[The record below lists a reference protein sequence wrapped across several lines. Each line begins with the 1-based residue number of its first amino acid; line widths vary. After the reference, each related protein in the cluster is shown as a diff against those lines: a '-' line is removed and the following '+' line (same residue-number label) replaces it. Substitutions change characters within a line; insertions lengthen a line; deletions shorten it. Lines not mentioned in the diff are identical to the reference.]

1 MKEVFIIMNMLQP
14 SIKEKISL
22 SKACYKKTNNRP
34 CLGFFL
40 GDEYP
45 NIRYPSY
52 SNLPEGRPLTPEDFP
67 IAPFLDDCETLFQE
81 HTKCGGDLFWTGT
94 PFWGIPWIEAML
106 GCDLFF
112 NSSSCSIAAVNSNN
126 KVTLETLPRF
136 SESNPWVK
144 LFGEFFVALETHSA
158 GRYPIGTTR
167 IRGLADILSVIFTAE
182 EFIITAMT
190 EEAEIIKYL
199 DLVTPF
205 YIEVMKFQLRNIPEF
220 HGGMG
225 SFYYYNWTPLHTV
238 WHQEDSVML
247 LSPSL
252 YQNLFYEY
260 DRKIY
265 SNFENNICH
274 FHSVGGYA
282 PYKEILSLAPL
293 CIEMHL
299 DSGGPPA
306 QDLFGVHKEILSKC
320 SLLIWG
326 EFSSDDLDWIYSN
339 LSPAG
344 LFLAVRVNS
353 VKEANAI
360 WNRYS
365 NF

>member
-1 MKEVFIIMNMLQP
+1 MKKLQP
-14 SIKEKISL
+14 STEEKIIR
-22 SKACYKKTNNRP
+22 SKACYLKENDQP

-45 NIRYPSY
+45 NQRYPSY
-52 SNLPEGRPLTPEDFP
+52 SKLPEGRPLTPEDFP
-67 IAPFLDDCETLFQE
+67 LEPFLNDCERLFQD
-81 HTKCGGDLFWTGT
+81 HQKCGGDLFWTGT

-112 NSSSCSIAAVNSNN
+112 NSASCSISAANTNN
-126 KVTLETLPRF
+126 KVTLETLPEF

-144 LFGEFFVALETHSA
+144 LFGEFFEALEAHSA

-167 IRGLADILSVIFTAE
+167 IRGLADILSVIYGGE

-190 EEAEIIKYL
+190 EEAEIIKHL
-199 DLVTPF
+199 DKITPF
-205 YIEVMKFQLRNIPEF
+205 YIDVMKYQLRHIPEF

-225 SFYYYNWTPLHTV
+225 SFYYYNWTPPNTV

-252 YQNLFYEY
+252 YQNLFYAY
-260 DRKIY
+260 DKKIY
-265 SNFENNICH
+265 TNFENNICH
-274 FHSVGGYA
+274 FHSTGGYA
-282 PYKEILSLAPL
+282 PYKEILSLNPL

-299 DSGGPPA
+299 DFGGPSA
-306 QDLFGVHKEILSKC
+306 QELFSTHKEILSKS

-326 EFSSDDLDWIYSN
+326 DFTSDDLEWVYNN
-339 LSPAG
+339 LPPAG
-344 LFLAVRVNS
+344 LFLSVRVNS
-353 VKEANAI
+353 ETEANSI
-360 WNRYS
+360 WEKYS
-365 NF
+365 KS